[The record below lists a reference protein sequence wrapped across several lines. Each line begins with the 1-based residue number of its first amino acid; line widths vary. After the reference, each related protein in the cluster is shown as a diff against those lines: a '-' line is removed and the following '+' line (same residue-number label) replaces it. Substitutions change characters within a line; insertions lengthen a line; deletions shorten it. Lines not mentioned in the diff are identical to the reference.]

1 MSTQRLGHRHTQAGL
16 LFIRVP
22 EIQTWV
28 LMFALQAPF
37 LTEPPAS
44 PKPQHFESLEE
55 AGAAKLEVLK
65 EVLED
70 GEKGLTGKK

>member
-1 MSTQRLGHRHTQAGL
+1 
-16 LFIRVP
+16 
-22 EIQTWV
+22 
-28 LMFALQAPF
+28 MFALQAPF

-44 PKPQHFESLEE
+44 PKPQHFESLEK